1 MILFFSLFF
10 VCTAIIY
17 WYYRSL
23 KITYIKERLS
33 FGFSEQLAE
42 SDNDDLTAGDYGLVG
57 RDKFY
62 FYLQNFFQSLQGRIF
77 LLGSGA
83 AVSFLVTILF
93 ELSLKQT
100 IIIAVASGLMTLLV
114 AMSLLLSRRKIR
126 AHLIKIELPNALE
139 IISALMEG
147 GLAFEASLSHVLG
160 GADTKHPLYF
170 DLEIISEA
178 MRRGRRRSEALKLWS
193 QRCNLSFVTDVTSS
207 LIQAEQTSASLG
219 AALRH
224 QAVALQRENE
234 SEIQRRAEKLPVKML
249 LPMILTILPSVI
261 VVAALP
267 SMLKIVR
274 VIEQI
279 MQNNP

>member
-1 MILFFSLFF
+1 ML
-10 VCTAIIY
+10 Y
-17 WYYRSL
+17 WYYRSS
-23 KITYIKERLS
+23 KITYIQERLS
-33 FGFSEQLAE
+33 FGFSEQQSE

-62 FYLQNFFQSLQGRIF
+62 FYLQNFFQSWQGRIF

-83 AVSFLVTILF
+83 SISILMTFLL
-93 ELSLKQT
+93 ELSLKQI
-100 IIIAVASGLMTLLV
+100 IIIAFASGLITLFV
-114 AMSLLLSRRKIR
+114 AMTLLLSRRKRR
-126 AHLIKIELPNALE
+126 AYLIKTELPNSLE

-147 GLAFEASLSHVLG
+147 GLAFEASLSHVLK

-178 MRRGRRRSEALKLWS
+178 MRRGRRRSEALRLWS
-193 QRCNLSFVTDVTSS
+193 QRCNLPFITDVTSS

-224 QAVALQRENE
+224 QAEALQRENE
-234 SEIQRRAEKLPVKML
+234 SEIQRMAEKLPIKML